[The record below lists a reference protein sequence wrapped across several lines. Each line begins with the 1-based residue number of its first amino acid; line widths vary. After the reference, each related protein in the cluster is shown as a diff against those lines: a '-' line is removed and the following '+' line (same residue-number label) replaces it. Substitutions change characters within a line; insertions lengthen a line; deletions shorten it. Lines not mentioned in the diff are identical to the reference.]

1 MSSESNGIS
10 VHSGFPNAAD
20 DARLTP
26 LDLHSLLV
34 PQPRSTFLFAIEGD
48 DWREQGIYAGD
59 IAVIDRALTPRPTDM
74 VAWIHDGNFLLGPL
88 PDAPAD
94 AQIWGVVTSIIHRYR
109 QSEKR
114 SS

>member
-1 MSSESNGIS
+1 MSNEGNGIS

-20 DARLTP
+20 DARLTS

-59 IAVIDRALTPRPTDM
+59 IAVIDRALTPRPTDL
-74 VAWIHDGNFLLGPL
+74 VAWIHDDNFLLGPL
-88 PDAPAD
+88 TDAHPE
-94 AQIWGVVTSIIHRYR
+94 AQLWGVVTSIIHRYR
-109 QSEKR
+109 RQEQRR
-114 SS
+114 S